1 MKANNI
7 SQIALRDQLVRAQ
20 VSVLEAEAR
29 AIEERI
35 ARIRAGGILNRQ
47 VDIVGDI
54 GSMTSSSAY
63 RIFTKWALEE
73 PDQQQPYVLQ
83 LNSGGGNYINSFAM
97 YDIIRLF
104 QEKGR
109 QVTAA
114 NMGMMGTQAA
124 ILMQAAKRR
133 VMSPSSWIVLKEV
146 EGTAKGN
153 TNAHRDAVRFFRT
166 LEEHGWRLLLE
177 RSTLEKQTILDNTY
191 RGGEWWIGAEEALK
205 FGLID
210 EICSEVQ
217 VLAHAD
223 YIDPAF
229 LPLAGDTWPVR
240 LKKAAIRKNLAE
252 AELLRITRYDNTDT
266 FEATNQVLL
275 FDGVSPTS
283 CAGVTQSMNAFIRRN
298 VPAVDLVI
306 NSPGGCVVS
315 GAGAMDVLDLA
326 RTRGTKLSTTIYG
339 MAASMGGFLSQTG
352 GHRRMTRNAYFMIHQ
367 VSAIFGGSSSH
378 MDEKQVNME
387 RLQQML
393 FTYMSERTGGK
404 LSMEELQAKCNDHD
418 WWLTPEEALEHGLID
433 EII

>member
-1 MKANNI
+1 MKNNL

-20 VSVLEAEAR
+20 VSVLEAEAQ
-29 AIEERI
+29 AVEEKI
-35 ARIRAGGILNRQ
+35 ARIRAGGICNRQ

-54 GSMTSSSAY
+54 GSATSSSAL
-63 RIFTKWALEE
+63 RIFTKWGLEE
-73 PDQQQPYVLQ
+73 PKQQQPYVLQ

-104 QEKGR
+104 QQNGR
-109 QVTAA
+109 QVTVA

-217 VLAHAD
+217 ALPHAD
-223 YIDPAF
+223 FIDPAF
-229 LPLAGDTWPVR
+229 LPAEGDTWTAR
-240 LKKAAIRKNLAE
+240 RHKAAIRKNLAE
-252 AELLRITRYDNTDT
+252 AELMRMTRYDSSDS
-266 FEATNQVLL
+266 FEDTNQVVL
-275 FDGVSPTS
+275 FNDVTPGS
-283 CAGVTQSMNAFIRRN
+283 CAGVTQSMNAFIRRQ
-298 VPAVDLVI
+298 VPAVDLLI

-326 RTRGTKLSTTIYG
+326 KRRGTNLTTTIYG

-352 GHRRMTRNAYFMIHQ
+352 AHRRMTRNAYFMIHQ

-378 MDEKQVNME
+378 LDEKQANME

-393 FTYMSERTGGK
+393 FSYMSERTGGK
-404 LSMEELQAKCNDHD
+404 LSMEDLQAKCNDHD
-418 WWLTPEEALEHGLID
+418 WWLTPEEALSHGLID

>member
-1 MKANNI
+1 
-7 SQIALRDQLVRAQ
+7 
-20 VSVLEAEAR
+20 
-29 AIEERI
+29 
-35 ARIRAGGILNRQ
+35 
-47 VDIVGDI
+47 
-54 GSMTSSSAY
+54 
-63 RIFTKWALEE
+63 
-73 PDQQQPYVLQ
+73 
-83 LNSGGGNYINSFAM
+83 
-97 YDIIRLF
+97 
-104 QEKGR
+104 
-109 QVTAA
+109 
-114 NMGMMGTQAA
+114 MGTQAA

-217 VLAHAD
+217 ALPHAD
-223 YIDPAF
+223 FIDPAF
-229 LPLAGDTWPVR
+229 LPAEGDTWTAR
-240 LKKAAIRKNLAE
+240 RHKAAIRKNLAE
-252 AELLRITRYDNTDT
+252 AELMRMTRYDSSDS
-266 FEATNQVLL
+266 FEDTNQVVL
-275 FDGVSPTS
+275 FNDVTPGS
-283 CAGVTQSMNAFIRRN
+283 CAGVTQSMNAFIRRQ
-298 VPAVDLVI
+298 VPAVDLLI

-326 RTRGTKLSTTIYG
+326 KRRGTNLTTTIYG

-352 GHRRMTRNAYFMIHQ
+352 AHRRMTRNAYFMIHQ

-378 MDEKQVNME
+378 LDEKQANME

-393 FTYMSERTGGK
+393 FSYMSERTGGK
-404 LSMEELQAKCNDHD
+404 LSMEDLQAKCNDHD
-418 WWLTPEEALEHGLID
+418 WWLTPEEALSHGLID

>member
-1 MKANNI
+1 MTNSNL
-7 SQIALRDQLVRAQ
+7 SPSALRDRLVRAQ
-20 VSVLEAEAR
+20 VSVLESEAR
-29 AIEERI
+29 AVEEKV
-35 ARIRAGGILNRQ
+35 ARIRAGGFFNRQ
-47 VDIVGDI
+47 VDVVGDI
-54 GSMTSSSAY
+54 GSATSSSAY

-73 PDQQQPYVLQ
+73 PNQQQPYVLQ

-104 QEKGR
+104 QKDGR

-124 ILMQAAKRR
+124 ILMQSAKRR

-166 LEEHGWRLLLE
+166 LEEHGWKLLLE
-177 RSTLEKQTILDNTY
+177 RSSLEKQQILDNTY

-210 EICSEVQ
+210 EICAEVQ
-217 VLAHAD
+217 VLPCAD
-223 YIDPAF
+223 IVDPDL
-229 LPLAGDTWPVR
+229 LPLEGDSWSVR
-240 LKKAAIRKNLAE
+240 KHKAAIRKTLAE
-252 AELLRITRYDNTDT
+252 SELLRMTRYDSLDT
-266 FEATNQVLL
+266 FEETNQVLL
-275 FDGVSPTS
+275 FSDVSPAS
-283 CAGVTQSMNAFIRRN
+283 CSGVTQSMNSFIRRN
-298 VPAVDLVI
+298 TPAVDFVI

-315 GAGAMDVLDLA
+315 GAGTMDVLDKA
-326 RTRGTKLSTTIYG
+326 KANGTKLSTTIYG
-339 MAASMGGFLSQTG
+339 YAASMGGFLSQTG
-352 GHRRMTRNAYFMIHQ
+352 AHRRMTRNAYFMIHQ

-378 MDEKQVNME
+378 LDEKQANME

-393 FTYMSERTGGK
+393 FTHMSERSGGK
-404 LSMEELQAKCNDHD
+404 LSMETLKANCNDHD
-418 WWLTPEEALEHGLID
+418 WWLTPEEALSFGLID